1 MDLDFRKLDADKLF
15 DFSKEEEQ
23 LIFEI
28 YDRLF
33 WLYNISVVHIE
44 DSLYS
49 KFSSDIQNP
58 FSLFIPKICYFIT
71 DKDQKHSFY
80 LFVVS
85 KIQKTWKGGKTPVEY
100 DTLQLWGLKDIT
112 EDFGYISVH
121 KKKLIDKVA
130 GIFNRFSINFND
142 RDFKDFYVLGS
153 DKFKTMTFLTSKRK
167 EIIQSFPDEDF
178 ELEVKNNILSF
189 GLPKELSTDD
199 ALIVSKFLHEI

>member
-1 MDLDFRKLDADKLF
+1 MDLDFRKLDAHKLF

-33 WLYNISVVHIE
+33 ELYNISVVHIE

-49 KFSSDIQNP
+49 KFSSDIQNT
-58 FSLFIPKICYFIT
+58 FSLLIPKICYFIT

-85 KIQKTWKGGKTPVEY
+85 KIQKTWKGAKMPVEY

-153 DKFKTMTFLTSKRK
+153 DKFKNFFNFKKKRNYT
-167 EIIQSFPDEDF
+167 IFS
-178 ELEVKNNILSF
+178 
-189 GLPKELSTDD
+189 
-199 ALIVSKFLHEI
+199 